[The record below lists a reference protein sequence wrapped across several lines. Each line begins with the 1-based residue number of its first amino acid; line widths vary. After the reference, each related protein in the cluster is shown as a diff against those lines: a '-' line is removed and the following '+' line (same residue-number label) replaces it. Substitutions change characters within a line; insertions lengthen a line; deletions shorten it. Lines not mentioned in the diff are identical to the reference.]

1 MLAILV
7 IQKRLNNINYLKI
20 CFLKRMSKEETID
33 KLIEFVT
40 KEPNE
45 KDSENRKFLYIKK
58 VPS

>member
-1 MLAILV
+1 
-7 IQKRLNNINYLKI
+7 
-20 CFLKRMSKEETID
+20 MSKEETID